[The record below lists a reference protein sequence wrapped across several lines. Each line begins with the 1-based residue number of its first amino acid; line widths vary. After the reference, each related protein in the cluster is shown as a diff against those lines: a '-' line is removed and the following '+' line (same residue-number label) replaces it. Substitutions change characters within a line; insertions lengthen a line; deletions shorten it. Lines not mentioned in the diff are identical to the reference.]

1 MQATISKG
9 REGWEAQ
16 TDVELDAPYVL
27 EIRTYKSQRGLVSN
41 VTRFKNEN
49 GGKSFIMFGDFTER
63 LILSKDRCTEKTV
76 IAQHTAAM
84 SDIEGIKARCA
95 AFYAAQRQ
103 D

>member
-9 REGWEAQ
+9 REGWEAE
-16 TDVELDAPYVL
+16 TEIALDAPFVL

-41 VTRFKNEN
+41 VTRFKKEN
-49 GGKSFIMFGDFTER
+49 GGKSFIMFGDFVEN

-84 SDIEGIKARCA
+84 SDLEGIKSRCA
-95 AFYAAQRQ
+95 AFYDAKRA